1 MQDADGYSF
10 EEAGRAL
17 ETSSPACRRG
27 RKRSGP
33 HAPNGHRICPMRMQ
47 NMTPHD
53 ISQGLLPALMTK
65 HDIP

>member
-10 EEAGRAL
+10 EEAGRTL
-17 ETSSPACRRG
+17 ELSPPACGKG

-33 HAPNGHRICPMRMQ
+33 HVSNGYRICAMRMQ
-47 NMTPHD
+47 NMTSHD

-65 HDIP
+65 HDIS